1 MTFESG
7 RTDFVLLTLNIRGT
21 AYALYK
27 CSTTTTTTTNALAQ
41 KLVEVDRTGKYER
54 TSLRRNANYGH
65 V

>member
-1 MTFESG
+1 MTFESC

-27 CSTTTTTTTNALAQ
+27 CSTTTTTNALAQ
-41 KLVEVDRTGKYER
+41 KLVAVDRTGNYER
-54 TSLRRNANYGH
+54 TSLRRNANYRH

>member
-1 MTFESG
+1 MTFESC
-7 RTDFVLLTLNIRGT
+7 RTDFVLLTLNIRGI

-27 CSTTTTTTTNALAQ
+27 CSTATTNALAQ
-41 KLVEVDRTGKYER
+41 TLVEVDRTGKYER